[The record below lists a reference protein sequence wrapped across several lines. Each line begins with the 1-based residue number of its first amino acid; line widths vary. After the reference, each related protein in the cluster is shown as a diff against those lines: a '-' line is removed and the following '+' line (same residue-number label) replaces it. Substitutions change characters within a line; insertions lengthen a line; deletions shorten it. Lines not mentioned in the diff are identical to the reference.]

1 MECPSGSF
9 RIIRRMFHLADTGKE
24 DIRKACERHGVMR
37 LDPFGSAT
45 SELFDP
51 ERSDLDF
58 VVSFE
63 PRSPSKLFDRYFGL
77 KEDLGRIFGR
87 EVDVVMEEAIRNPH
101 FAKSVNE
108 SRTPL
113 YAA

>member
-1 MECPSGSF
+1 MF
-9 RIIRRMFHLADTGKE
+9 RLSNTEKE
-24 DIRKACERHGVMR
+24 AVEEVCERRGVSR
-37 LDPFGSAT
+37 LDLFGSAVGDT
-45 SELFDP
+45 FDP

-58 VVSFE
+58 VVSFA
-63 PRSPSKLFDRYFGL
+63 PRTPAKLFDRYFGL
-77 KEDLGRIFGR
+77 KEDLSRIFCR
-87 EVDVVMEEAIRNPH
+87 EVDVMMEGAMRNPH